1 MGGSAQRGLQGP
13 ATLGYIQLR
22 RLLVCS
28 LGIQA
33 SQEAESTL
41 LGLAQT
47 VLAAVTLA
55 DMRLLLG
62 FVLSRYLCHRVY
74 YRLL

>member
-1 MGGSAQRGLQGP
+1 MTRQVGGLLREGSQGP
-13 ATLGYIQLR
+13 AALGSVQLR

-33 SQEAESTL
+33 SQEAESAL

-47 VLAAVTLA
+47 VLAAVTL
-55 DMRLLLG
+55 
-62 FVLSRYLCHRVY
+62 C
-74 YRLL
+74 